1 MPKPFF
7 NKPIL
12 NFDDFS
18 LPFMKNPY
26 PEECGEEDENSDRIQ
41 IFETMENALPKSA
54 IHIGSIEN
62 DVDHSPGLSWK
73 IEDHYYLVPLRG
85 KEFEWALFRITWDDN
100 WGRYEW
106 ASDVRGSGF
115 SDSKEAARVMVAA
128 MFESWSFDLKSDEF
142 EIYRDFLKKL

>member
-26 PEECGEEDENSDRIQ
+26 PEECSEEDEDSDRIQ
-41 IFETMENALPKSA
+41 IFETMENALPKST
-54 IHIGSIEN
+54 IQIGSIEN

-73 IEDHYYLVPLRG
+73 IEDQLIGIMSLCT
-85 KEFEWALFRITWDDN
+85 L
-100 WGRYEW
+100 
-106 ASDVRGSGF
+106 
-115 SDSKEAARVMVAA
+115 
-128 MFESWSFDLKSDEF
+128 
-142 EIYRDFLKKL
+142 